1 MLSERQ
7 ERILW
12 HVVDGYLRTGMPVGS
27 RAIAQDPTIA
37 CGPSTIRSELA
48 LLEEHGLLDHPHT
61 SAGRVPTEAGQ
72 RFIVDRL
79 LAGQD
84 ELPGPGALHIELM
97 RREVDAAMRATT
109 ESLSQMTNLLAVVSA
124 PTISTASIRHV
135 EVLALQPDAVLVVVI
150 TSTGNVSK
158 MIATFQT
165 PVDAGLVAWA
175 GEYLNE
181 RLVGLPIGARMVQQ
195 RVSDASLPDREREFL
210 ARFAAGFAELTDEG
224 QDRIYFDGTAR
235 LFEAGVIDGTG
246 PVHELI
252 ELLERRAALLN
263 VLRAALGEHGVYVRI
278 GSENEL
284 PALRSLAIVASG
296 YGLAPTRAGTVSL
309 IGPVHMDYAG
319 AIGAVRD
326 AARQLSSFVQDAD
339 AAE

>member
-12 HVVDGYLRTGMPVGS
+12 HVVDGYMRSGLPVGS
-27 RAIAQDPTIA
+27 RAIAADPLIA
-37 CGPSTIRSELA
+37 CGPSTVRTELA
-48 LLEEHGLLDHPHT
+48 LLEERGLLDHPHT
-61 SAGRVPTEAGQ
+61 SAGRVPTEAGH

-79 LAGQD
+79 LEGQD
-84 ELPGPGALHIELM
+84 DAPGSGPLHLELM

-109 ESLSQMTNLLAVVSA
+109 ESLSRMTNLLAVVSA
-124 PTISTASIRHV
+124 PTMATASIRHV
-135 EVLALQPDAVLVVVI
+135 EVLALQPEAVLVVVI

-158 MIATFQT
+158 MIATFES
-165 PVDAGLVAWA
+165 PADPGLIAWA

-181 RLVGLPIGARMVQQ
+181 RLVGLSIGARMVQQ
-195 RVSDASLPDREREFL
+195 RITDPSLPDRERAFL
-210 ARFAAGFAELTDEG
+210 ARFAAGFGDLADEG

-235 LFEAGVIDGTG
+235 LFEAGVIDGKG
-246 PVHELI
+246 PVNELI
-252 ELLERRAALLN
+252 ELLERRAELLG
-263 VLRAALGEHGVYVRI
+263 VLRDALGEHGVYVRI
-278 GSENEL
+278 GTENEL

-296 YGLAPTRAGTVSL
+296 YGLAQRRAGTVSL

-319 AIGAVRD
+319 AINIVRD
-326 AARQLSSFVQDAD
+326 AARQLTRFVQDAN